1 MLRLLHT
8 DGKMEENGTEFPVNN
23 KASVVGKASDRMKK
37 INDVEND
44 GYQGRNFGC
53 DGSQT
58 SCNVTQWC
66 KLKIQQRDDGNSV
79 ARNNVGNAQDCLLEA
94 HDNHEQN
101 LC

>member
-8 DGKMEENGTEFPVNN
+8 DGKMEEKGIEFPVNN
-23 KASVVGKASDRMKK
+23 KESVVGKASDVMKK

-44 GYQGRNFGC
+44 GYQRRNFGC

-66 KLKIQQRDDGNSV
+66 KLKIQQRDNGNSV
-79 ARNNVGNAQDCLLEA
+79 ARNSVGNAQDCLPEA
-94 HDNHEQN
+94 HDNYEQN

>member
-1 MLRLLHT
+1 MRFVLDKDLHKFTEINIISVSVKPTKLMLRLLHT

-23 KASVVGKASDRMKK
+23 KASVVGKASDGMKK

-58 SCNVTQWC
+58 SCNVTQ
-66 KLKIQQRDDGNSV
+66 
-79 ARNNVGNAQDCLLEA
+79 
-94 HDNHEQN
+94 
-101 LC
+101 